1 MEHKKTIF
9 YFESKGVEWMVEYFY
24 ETETKYGHA
33 NRIYEYQNQR
43 IRIYTDGDLY
53 HDFEKMPSTKTVN
66 LTKTHAKEVITIA
79 KKINKE
85 RDKISSN
92 RDKKLKK
99 ILDGAK

>member
-1 MEHKKTIF
+1 MEHKKTLF

-24 ETETKYGHA
+24 ETETRYGH
-33 NRIYEYQNQR
+33 EYQNQR
-43 IRIYTDGDLY
+43 ARIYTDGDLY
-53 HDFEKMPSTKTVN
+53 HDFEKMPYTKTVN

-99 ILDGAK
+99 ILDGAN

>member
-1 MEHKKTIF
+1 MDHKKTLF

-24 ETETKYGHA
+24 ETEKTSFG
-33 NRIYEYQNQR
+33 EYKNQMV
-43 IRIYTDGDLY
+43 RIYTDGYLY
-53 HDFEKMPSTKTVN
+53 HEFEKMPSTKTVN

-99 ILDGAK
+99 ILDAK